1 MRISDWSSDVCSSD
15 LTGTVQRDELK
26 IVEGIGARVEMFREI
41 FCRFVAGR
49 DAGSEVPI
57 EGNSSQIRRRTCL
70 EYLFELSNILGEG
83 PASGASPFV
92 VEEDAGSAVFVR
104 VSFFAGLLHCHWQ
117 FFLRLWLP
125 EMSGV
130 TLFALA
136 IRSEEHTSELQSLMR
151 I

>member
-1 MRISDWSSDVCSSD
+1 
-15 LTGTVQRDELK
+15 
-26 IVEGIGARVEMFREI
+26 MFREI

-104 VSFFAGLLHCHWQ
+104 VSFLAGILHCHWQ
-117 FFLRLWLP
+117 DRTHVG
-125 EMSGV
+125 SG
-130 TLFALA
+130 
-136 IRSEEHTSELQSLMR
+136 TSVSVRVDLVGRR
-151 I
+151 IM

>member
-41 FCRFVAGR
+41 FCRFAAGR

-83 PASGASPFV
+83 PASGAYPFV
-92 VEEDAGSAVFVR
+92 VEEDAGSAVFVWVDR
-104 VSFFAGLLHCHWQ
+104 KSVVAGK
-117 FFLRLWLP
+117 
-125 EMSGV
+125 SV
-130 TLFALA
+130 
-136 IRSEEHTSELQSLMR
+136 
-151 I
+151 

>member
-15 LTGTVQRDELK
+15 LLK

-92 VEEDAGSAVFVR
+92 VEEDAGSADR
-104 VSFFAGLLHCHWQ
+104 KRT
-117 FFLRLWLP
+117 RLN
-125 EMSGV
+125 S
-130 TLFALA
+130 
-136 IRSEEHTSELQSLMR
+136 SH
-151 I
+151 